1 MYARMRK
8 LASVLFVLSVS
19 AVMSAQEGGKSFIS
33 VLAQKN
39 ILNHMDVGVNV
50 GTMGI
55 GVDVAVPVGNYLR
68 VRAGYHYMPRFTIN
82 SDFPVETRS
91 GNGSVTD
98 FVGEE
103 TNVSDL
109 QGRISRIERRLDNM
123 GVDLNTPEYSKTKAL
138 LDYYNAMSPEERK
151 NTVVSD
157 KVAMGLRPSMHQFK
171 LLVDVMPFRNNKHWS
186 FTTGIFV
193 GPSVV
198 GDACNMDKETLAL
211 MTISA
216 YNELYVLSCQGN
228 LNGYHISSLEERG
241 VAGFNLGRFKDGN
254 LAIMVP
260 DKDNKARAE
269 MEVSKVRPYIGFGY
283 NTHLSHN
290 KRWQLNVDA
299 GVMFLCG
306 APKVYVDN
314 VYSIN
319 EDNID
324 FDKYGDIDLCEN
336 FDIIH
341 PNENYDYSV
350 PEDPVTNPMYIVD
363 TPLSHVDL
371 IRDVKG
377 IPGKVGDLVD
387 VVSKFKVY
395 PNATV
400 TFSYRLY

>member
-1 MYARMRK
+1 
-8 LASVLFVLSVS
+8 
-19 AVMSAQEGGKSFIS
+19 
-33 VLAQKN
+33 
-39 ILNHMDVGVNV
+39 MDVGVNV

-55 GVDVAVPVGNYLR
+55 GVDVAVPVGNYVR

-91 GNGSVTD
+91 GNGSFTD

-216 YNELYVLSCQGN
+216 YNELYVLSCQWNLPNGN
-228 LNGYHISSLEERG
+228 HISSLEERG

-283 NTHLSHN
+283 NTHLSRN

-341 PNENYDYSV
+341 PNESGTDYV
-350 PEDPVTNPMYIVD
+350 VD
-363 TPLSHVDL
+363 TPLSHINL
-371 IRDVKG
+371 IRDLQG
-377 IPGKVGDLVD
+377 ITGKVGDLVD

>member
-1 MYARMRK
+1 MP
-8 LASVLFVLSVS
+8 ASY
-19 AVMSAQEGGKSFIS
+19 
-33 VLAQKN
+33 
-39 ILNHMDVGVNV
+39 D
-50 GTMGI
+50 
-55 GVDVAVPVGNYLR
+55 LR
-68 VRAGYHYMPRFTIN
+68 SLKPCH
-82 SDFPVETRS
+82 
-91 GNGSVTD
+91 
-98 FVGEE
+98 
-103 TNVSDL
+103 
-109 QGRISRIERRLDNM
+109 SRHCYI
-123 GVDLNTPEYSKTKAL
+123 
-138 LDYYNAMSPEERK
+138 
-151 NTVVSD
+151 
-157 KVAMGLRPSMHQFK
+157 
-171 LLVDVMPFRNNKHWS
+171 
-186 FTTGIFV
+186 
-193 GPSVV
+193 
-198 GDACNMDKETLAL
+198 
-211 MTISA
+211 
-216 YNELYVLSCQGN
+216 
-228 LNGYHISSLEERG
+228 
-241 VAGFNLGRFKDGN
+241 KDGN

-283 NTHLSHN
+283 NTHLSRN

-341 PNENYDYSV
+341 PNESGTD
-350 PEDPVTNPMYIVD
+350 YIVD

>member
-1 MYARMRK
+1 MRK
-8 LASVLFVLSVS
+8 LAVVLSALSLS
-19 AVMSAQEGGKSFIS
+19 AALSAQEGGKSFTS

-55 GVDVAVPVGNYLR
+55 GVDVAVPVGNYVR

-82 SDFPVETRS
+82 SNFPVETRS

-109 QGRISRIERRLDNM
+109 QGRISMIERRLDNM

-228 LNGYHISSLEERG
+228 LPNGNHISSLEERG

-283 NTHLSHN
+283 NTHLSRN

-341 PNENYDYSV
+341 PNESGTD
-350 PEDPVTNPMYIVD
+350 YIVD

>member
-1 MYARMRK
+1 MRK
-8 LASVLFVLSVS
+8 LATVLFVLSVS
-19 AVMSAQEGGKSFIS
+19 AAMSAQEGGKSFTS
-33 VLAQKN
+33 KLAQKN

-50 GTMGI
+50 GTMGV
-55 GVDVAVPVGNYLR
+55 GVDVAVPVGNYVR

-109 QGRISRIERRLDNM
+109 QERISRIERRLDNM

-138 LDYYNAMSPEERK
+138 LDYYNAMSPEDRN

-216 YNELYVLSCQGN
+216 YNELYILSCQGN
-228 LNGYHISSLEERG
+228 LPNGNHISSLEERG

-283 NTHLSHN
+283 NTHLSRN

-341 PNENYDYSV
+341 PNESGTD
-350 PEDPVTNPMYIVD
+350 YIVD
-363 TPLSHVDL
+363 TPLSHIDL

-377 IPGKVGDLVD
+377 IPGKVGDFVD
-387 VVSKFKVY
+387 VASKFKVY
-395 PNATV
+395 PNAAV